1 MVFEKRAG
9 ILVLITLL
17 VACETPGPKQSD
29 NRTPALPKAVEV
41 QRPLS
46 PAYLRLL
53 DEGQQQL
60 NAGKIAVAVAT
71 FERAQ
76 RIHADNARVYLALSQ
91 AYSKAGDRLASVA
104 MAERGLLYCKDA
116 DRCRALRKLA
126 GG

>member
-1 MVFEKRAG
+1 MVG
-9 ILVLITLL
+9 IKQASVVALLALL
-17 VACETPGPKQSD
+17 VACEAPGPKPSD
-29 NRTPALPKAVEV
+29 TRTPSLPKPVEV

-60 NAGKIAVAVAT
+60 TAGRIADAIAT

-91 AYSKAGDRLASVA
+91 AYSKQGDRRASIA
-104 MAERGLLYCKDA
+104 MAERGLLYCKEA
-116 DRCRALRKLA
+116 ERCRLLRKLA

>member
-1 MVFEKRAG
+1 MKSMHRIV
-9 ILVLITLL
+9 VLSIVTLL
-17 VACETPGPKQSD
+17 AACESPGPKQGDS
-29 NRTPALPKAVEV
+29 RTPALPKPVEV

-60 NAGKIAVAVAT
+60 KAGQIADAIAT

-91 AYSKAGDRLASVA
+91 AYSKAGDRRASIA
-104 MAERGLLYCKDA
+104 MAERGLLYCKETE
-116 DRCRALRKLA
+116 RCQALRKLA
-126 GG
+126 GS

>member
-1 MVFEKRAG
+1 MSFVKRIGVAV
-9 ILVLITLL
+9 LVSLL
-17 VACETPGPKQSD
+17 AACETPSPKQGDS
-29 NRTPALPKAVEV
+29 RTPSLPKAVEV

-60 NAGKIAVAVAT
+60 KAGKIADAIGT

-91 AYSKAGDRLASVA
+91 AYIKQGDRRASVA

>member
-1 MVFEKRAG
+1 MVFVQRAG
-9 ILVLITLL
+9 ILVLFTLL
-17 VACETPGPKQSD
+17 AACETPAPKPGD
-29 NRTPALPKAVEV
+29 TRTPPLPQAVEV

-60 NAGKIAVAVAT
+60 NAGQIADAIAT

-76 RIHADNARVYLALSQ
+76 RIHADNARVYVALSQ
-91 AYSKAGDRLASVA
+91 AYSKAGDRRASVA
-104 MAERGLLYCKDA
+104 MAERGLLYCKDL
-116 DRCRALRKLA
+116 DRCRVLRKLA

>member
-1 MVFEKRAG
+1 MDFANRAG
-9 ILVLITLL
+9 ILFLITLL

-29 NRTPALPKAVEV
+29 NRTPSLPKAVEV

-60 NAGKIAVAVAT
+60 SAGKIAVAVAT